1 MKKKS
6 QSKQAQPRFEDPSVD
21 SEEEEELTSRSIFM
35 MI

>member
-21 SEEEEELTSRSIFM
+21 SEEEELTSRSIFM